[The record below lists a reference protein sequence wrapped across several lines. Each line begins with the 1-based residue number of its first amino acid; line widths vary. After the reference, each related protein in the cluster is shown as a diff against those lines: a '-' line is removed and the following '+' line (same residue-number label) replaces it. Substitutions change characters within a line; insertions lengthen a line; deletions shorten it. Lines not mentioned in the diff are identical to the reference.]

1 MNKLTAWIKRHQ
13 IAAFFIITFTI
24 TWGLGFSYAGVLKQ
38 GQFLL
43 VPLAT
48 IATCGPALAGIMISA
63 VCNTQPKQ
71 GTRRVFW
78 IAFFVAWGVSAL
90 VFVAHNTFFN
100 MTPFSLAV
108 VVFSLVAVVPV
119 AFVIGSAYSRIP
131 TVKDYLSS
139 LIRLRGVWGWS
150 FLGLVLIPTLI
161 LISVPISN
169 ILCREPVSTHQ
180 FSDIGLAVIGLV
192 AVKFLYQLFFFNATG
207 EETGWRG
214 FALPR
219 LQARTS
225 PLLAALVLAF
235 FWVPWH
241 FFLWQAE
248 GNPVLTLQYWIE
260 MYIVTVPLS
269 LLIVWIYN
277 RAKGSI
283 LVAGITHAASNTA
296 VAFITPPDLQG
307 LSLTLSVAA
316 LVMILV
322 DRMWKKL
329 PPDHPAVYRSPQH
342 TTQQL
347 ATPDAAPPR

>member
-1 MNKLTAWIKRHQ
+1 MSKLTAWIKRHQ
-13 IAAFFIITFTI
+13 IAAFFIITFAI
-24 TWGLGFSYAGVLKQ
+24 TWGLGFSYAGFLKQ

-43 VPLAT
+43 VPLVT

-63 VCNTQPKQ
+63 VSNTRPKQ
-71 GTRRVFW
+71 GTRKAFW

-90 VFVAHNTFFN
+90 VFLAHNTFFN
-100 MTPFSLAV
+100 ITPFSLAV

-139 LIRLRGVWGWS
+139 LVRLRGVWGWS
-150 FLGLVLIPTLI
+150 FLGLVLMPVLI
-161 LISVPISN
+161 LISVPVSN
-169 ILCREPVSTHQ
+169 ILGREPTSVHQ
-180 FSDIGLAVIGLV
+180 FPDTGLVLIGLV

-225 PLLAALVLAF
+225 PLVAALVLAF

-248 GNPVLTLQYWIE
+248 RNPVLTLQYWID

-277 RAKGSI
+277 RSKGSI

-296 VAFITPPDLQG
+296 VAFIPHPDLQG

-322 DRMWKKL
+322 DRTWKKL
-329 PPDHPAVYRSPQH
+329 PPDHPAVYRSPQ
-342 TTQQL
+342 QL
-347 ATPDAAPPR
+347 AAPDAAPPQ